1 MGLDSPVPR
10 SRMPYSVSM
19 PHTFAI
25 AMRVRPY
32 PRAVATGTSIP
43 GLQVL
48 PGCDPLDGSATGG
61 LLALRHEHPQE
72 DDALALLAR
81 DLRPVVG
88 VGAVGQV
95 FVLLV
100 LLPDRA
106 LEIVETDALPLARDV
121 ALDGE
126 LLGPAH
132 DVLDHGSGREVLE
145 GHDLLV

>member
-10 SRMPYSVSM
+10 RRMPYSVSM
-19 PHTFAI
+19 PHTFAM

-32 PRAVATGTSIP
+32 PRAMATGTAIP

-95 FVLLV
+95 FVFLEFLADRPLQV
-100 LLPDRA
+100 VEPD
-106 LEIVETDALPLARDV
+106 
-121 ALDGE
+121 
-126 LLGPAH
+126 
-132 DVLDHGSGREVLE
+132 
-145 GHDLLV
+145 